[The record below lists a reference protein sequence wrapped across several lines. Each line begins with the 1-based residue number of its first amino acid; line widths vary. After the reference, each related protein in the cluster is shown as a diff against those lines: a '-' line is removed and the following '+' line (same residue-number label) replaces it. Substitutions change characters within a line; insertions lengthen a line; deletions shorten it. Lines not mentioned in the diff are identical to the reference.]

1 MVHYDNP
8 YVDHLLKNNSIIIYW
23 TDRLSDVSRDPA
35 QKDIILMY
43 SASLYVSQVVAII
56 NLEIYTAN
64 KLRTYIQ
71 IHMHRIAQF
80 FDKENIDGCTSLKIL
95 NGTNLLIFSPAK
107 FLHRT
112 VNLQTWFN

>member
-1 MVHYDNP
+1 M
-8 YVDHLLKNNSIIIYW
+8 
-23 TDRLSDVSRDPA
+23 SRDPA

-43 SASLYVSQVVAII
+43 NASLYVSQIVANI

-80 FDKENIDGCTSLKIL
+80 LTRKIL
-95 NGTNLLIFSPAK
+95 TDA
-107 FLHRT
+107 LH
-112 VNLQTWFN
+112 